1 MLRVMLTEDNDLPPG
16 GPRLVNGLESAGVA
30 LQAVFG
36 TQAGEW
42 PFDLL
47 FGMRWRQEVFGKY
60 FDANATNQ
68 AAAATANTVPDI
80 QPVTGNQIALDTTT
94 QADARQIDI
103 TIENIQLRTTTGA
116 PASLTI
122 SVAL

>member
-1 MLRVMLTEDNDLPPG
+1 MLRVMLDEDNDLPPG

-60 FDANATNQ
+60 FDSNATNQ

-80 QPVTGNQIALDTTT
+80 QPVSGNQITIDTTT
-94 QADARQIDI
+94 QAEVRQVDI
-103 TIENIQLRTTTGA
+103 TIEDIMLRAATGA
-116 PASLTI
+116 PATLTI
-122 SVAL
+122 SVTI